1 MNERRDPRPEGTG
14 AASSTLPL
22 DGIAGDSMTVAGWT
36 IASRVTGFFRFA
48 AIAAVLGPTFF
59 GNLFEATN
67 ILPNLAFE
75 LLTGPLIAALLI
87 PHLVRL
93 IDAKQG
99 RSEQRLAGG
108 FLGVL
113 LVVFTGTIVIVIAAG
128 PLVLGLLTILVPDS
142 GVRTDQLSIGWP
154 LLTMLMP
161 QALFYAIAATGAAVQ
176 NAHGKFALA
185 AAAPA
190 LENIGIIVVMG
201 ISAVVYG
208 MGLEVNEVSTSQLL
222 LLGLGTTG
230 AVALHAGAQWWGA
243 RRVGITLIP
252 AAGWRD
258 PEVRKILRLA
268 IPSTGFAALTAV
280 RTIGLLVAVG
290 SLPGG
295 VIAFQLG
302 RYFFNFPVAI
312 AARPVIAAQ
321 LPRLSRTFNDHDDR
335 EFVSAYRRG
344 VNLIMFVAVPASLLM
359 IVLAGPLARAATY
372 GEMASTDGIALAA
385 VAIGT
390 LAAGVVGESL
400 FLTATSAFYAR
411 RNARAPLIATAL
423 RLGLTVIGTVLAVT
437 TGEGIAMLVI
447 LGLSVALS
455 DLIAGFGLHGALQRA
470 LPQPLVVSRLSDRY
484 ANVVIAAFSVAAGAA
499 VTTLTGSMTLPG
511 RFTEALVGA
520 TTIAAVYL
528 MMQRLRRSPELEE
541 LVAVFRRPADA

>member
-1 MNERRDPRPEGTG
+1 MNERREPRPEGTG
-14 AASSTLPL
+14 AVSSTIPV

-75 LLTGPLIAALLI
+75 LLTGPLIAALLV

-93 IDAKQG
+93 IDARQG

-113 LVVFTGTIVIVIAAG
+113 LLVFTGTIVIVIAAG

-142 GVRTDQLSIGWP
+142 GVRTDQLNIGWP
-154 LLTMLMP
+154 LLAMLMP

-201 ISAVVYG
+201 VSAVVYG

-321 LPRLSRTFNDHDDR
+321 LPRLSRTFNEHDDG
-335 EFVSAYRRG
+335 EFVSTYRRG

-423 RLGLTVIGTVLAVT
+423 RLGLTLIGTVLAVT
-437 TGEGIAMLVI
+437 TGEGIALLVI
-447 LGLSVALS
+447 IGLSVALS

-470 LPQPLVVSRLSDRY
+470 LPQPLEVSRLSDRY
-484 ANVVIAAFSVAAGAA
+484 ANVVIAALSVAAGAA
-499 VTTLTGSMTLPG
+499 VTTLTATMTLPG
-511 RFTEALVGA
+511 RFTEAVVGA

-528 MMQRLRRSPELEE
+528 TMQRFRRSPELEE

>member
-1 MNERRDPRPEGTG
+1 MTGKFGRRPDQSDGVAVGTV
-14 AASSTLPL
+14 

-75 LLTGPLIAALLI
+75 MLTGPLIAALLI

-93 IDAKQG
+93 LDSKMRPA
-99 RSEQRLAGG
+99 EERLAGG

-113 LVVFTGTIVIVIAAG
+113 LVVFGATVAIVIAAG
-128 PLVLGLLTILVPDS
+128 PVVLSLLTILVPDS
-142 GVRTDQLSIGWP
+142 AIRADQLSIGWP
-154 LLTMLMP
+154 LLAMLMP

-190 LENIGIIVVMG
+190 LENIGIIIVMG
-201 ISAVVYG
+201 LSAALYG
-208 MGLEVNEVSTSQLL
+208 MGLEVNEVGTSQLL

-243 RRVGITLIP
+243 RKVGVTLIP
-252 AAGWRD
+252 RAGWTD
-258 PEVRKILRLA
+258 PDVRKILRLA
-268 IPSTGFAALTAV
+268 VPSTGFAVLTAA
-280 RTIGLLVAVG
+280 RTIGLIIAVG

-302 RYFFNFPVAI
+302 RYFFNFPVAV

-321 LPRLSRTFNDHDDR
+321 LPRLSRTFNDGDDLQ
-335 EFVSAYRRG
+335 FGTTYRRG
-344 VNLIMFVAVPASLLM
+344 VELIMFVALPASLLM
-359 IVLAGPLARAATY
+359 IALAEPLARAATY
-372 GEMASTDGIALAA
+372 GEMASSGGIALAA

-390 LAAGVVGESL
+390 LAAGVLGESL

-411 RNARAPLIATAL
+411 RNAGTPLIAMVI
-423 RLGLTVIGTVLAVT
+423 RLGLTVIGTVLAVVL
-437 TGEGIAMLVI
+437 GEGIWVLAILGLTVAISDLITGFGLHSALDRVLPPSLEPVLRPERLVNLVI
-447 LGLSVALS
+447 AALSVAL
-455 DLIAGFGLHGALQRA
+455 G
-470 LPQPLVVSRLSDRY
+470 V
-484 ANVVIAAFSVAAGAA
+484 GAA
-499 VTTLTGSMTLPG
+499 TLTRTMMIPG
-511 RFTEALVGA
+511 RFTEAVIGA
-520 TTIAAVYL
+520 VSVAVAYL
-528 MMQRLRRSPELEE
+528 LMQRLRRSPELDE
-541 LVAVFRRPADA
+541 LVAVFRRPSNA